1 MKLVDDFMDFWR
13 TLSRNFK
20 LLLFRDS
27 LGMLLNSLTMQYTSI
42 YMTKL
47 GATALDISTLEG
59 VASLLRMVLAI
70 PAGLFIDR
78 VKSIKRL
85 YVFSGFLMLPV
96 TLVKGLAHNFQIF
109 FTARMWETIGFRVNM
124 PTVNIINISS
134 ITNRDRVKGMVTSR
148 MVISILGLVA
158 PMIAAYTITYFGGL
172 EQGDSFRPLFIIQFI
187 GFLVIFIVMATRLE
201 EPDIV
206 RGTMDSN
213 ILGNFSEIF
222 RAVPGVKW
230 ILLMEIVRT
239 FFMGI
244 RMPLMGLYF
253 YEMKKADAYILGL
266 QSTVGTAVTLL
277 FSVPMG
283 TITERVGRRRMG
295 YLSQIVFSACVL
307 VPIFTPSTNPEFLL
321 LYNALS
327 AFGGTMELG
336 WFAFIQEYIPL
347 DMRGRWAG
355 ISTTIIALVGI
366 PAPLIGGYIWDINPD
381 YLWWIAFIY
390 YLVIAIPFMR
400 LVPDRKTEES
410 IEA

>member
-1 MKLVDDFMDFWR
+1 MGFWK

-27 LGMLLNSLTMQYTSI
+27 LGMLFNSLTRQYTSI
-42 YMTKL
+42 YLTKL
-47 GATALDISTLEG
+47 GASALDISSLEG
-59 VASLLRMVLAI
+59 AASLLRMVLAI

-85 YVFSGFLMLPV
+85 YVFSGLLMLPV
-96 TLVKGLAHNFQIF
+96 TLVKGLAQSFQDF
-109 FTARMWETIGFRVNM
+109 FAARMWETIGFRINM

-158 PMIAAYTITYFGGL
+158 PIIAAFTITYFGGL
-172 EQGDSFRPLFIIQFI
+172 ENVDSFRPLFIIQFI
-187 GFLVIFIVMATRLE
+187 GSLVIFIVMATKLE
-201 EPDIV
+201 EPAIQ
-206 RGTMDSN
+206 RRPMNRN
-213 ILGNFSEIF
+213 ILSNFSEIF
-222 RAVPGVKW
+222 QAVPGLKW
-230 ILLMEIVRT
+230 ILLMEMIRT

-283 TITERVGRRRMG
+283 NITERVGRRRMG
-295 YLSQIVFSACVL
+295 YLSQIVFAICVL

-355 ISTTIIALVGI
+355 ISTTIMALVGI

-390 YLVIAIPFMR
+390 YLIIAIPFMQ
-400 LVPDRKTEES
+400 LVPNKKEENVITS
-410 IEA
+410 GS

>member
-1 MKLVDDFMDFWR
+1 MGFWK
-13 TLSRNFK
+13 TLSKNFK

-27 LGMLLNSLTMQYTSI
+27 LGMLFNSLTRQYTSI

-59 VASLLRMVLAI
+59 AASLLRMILAI

-78 VKSIKRL
+78 VKSLKRL
-85 YVFSGFLMLPV
+85 YVFSGLLMLPV
-96 TLVKGLAHNFQIF
+96 TLVKGLAHNFQVF
-109 FTARMWETIGFRVNM
+109 FAARMWETIGFRVNM
-124 PTVNIINISS
+124 PTMNIINISS

-158 PMIAAYTITYFGGL
+158 PMIAAFTITYFGGL
-172 EQGDSFRPLFIIQFI
+172 EYVDSFRPLFIIQFL
-187 GFLVIFIVMATRLE
+187 GSLVIFIVMATKLE
-201 EPDIV
+201 EPVIQ
-206 RGTMDSN
+206 RRTMNRN
-213 ILGNFSEIF
+213 ILSNFSEIF
-222 RAVPGVKW
+222 QAVPGIKW

-253 YEMKKADAYILGL
+253 YEVKKADAYILGL
-266 QSTVGTAVTLL
+266 QSTVGTAITLL

-283 TITERVGRRRMG
+283 NITERVGRRRMG
-295 YLSQIVFSACVL
+295 YLSQVIFALCVL
-307 VPIFTPSTNPEFLL
+307 VPIFTPSTNPELLL

-347 DMRGRWAG
+347 EMRGRWAG
-355 ISTTIIALVGI
+355 ISTTIMALIGI

-390 YLVIAIPFMR
+390 YLIIAIPFMR
-400 LVPDRKTEES
+400 LVPDKKSENEIAVDR
-410 IEA
+410 

>member
-1 MKLVDDFMDFWR
+1 MGFWK

-27 LGMLLNSLTMQYTSI
+27 FGMLFNSLTMQYTSI

-59 VASLLRMVLAI
+59 AASLLRMVLAI

-78 VKSIKRL
+78 VKSIKKV
-85 YVFSGFLMLPV
+85 YVFSGLLMLPV
-96 TLVKGLAHNFQIF
+96 TLVKGLAQNFQVF
-109 FTARMWETIGFRVNM
+109 FAARMWETIGFRVNM

-172 EQGDSFRPLFIIQFI
+172 EYVDSFRPLFIIQFI
-187 GFLVIFIVMATRLE
+187 GSLVIFIVMASKLE
-201 EPDIV
+201 EPVIQ
-206 RGTMDSN
+206 RRTMNRN

-222 RAVPGVKW
+222 QAVPGLKW
-230 ILLMEIVRT
+230 VLLMEIIRT

-266 QSTVGTAVTLL
+266 QSTMGTAVTLL

-283 TITERVGRRRMG
+283 NITEKVGRRRMG
-295 YLSQIVFSACVL
+295 YLSQIVFALCVL

-355 ISTTIIALVGI
+355 ISTTIMALIGI

-390 YLVIAIPFMR
+390 YLILAIPFMR
-400 LVPDRKTEES
+400 LVPDKKAENEIT
-410 IEA
+410 A